1 MSNISAVIKIFNYKG
16 VPIEIQDIIFEY
28 LGRPVNPVLMLDFPC
43 ENCVPSIRDTK
54 YTFEKIYLSPI
65 DYNNQLIKKFK
76 NTANTTKIRV
86 YARRLGLRF
95 GVLKLVMDG

>member
-1 MSNISAVIKIFNYKG
+1 MSNISTSIKILNYKNM
-16 VPIEIQDIIFEY
+16 PIEIQDIIFEY

-43 ENCVPSIRDTK
+43 ENCVPSIRDSK

-76 NTANTTKIRV
+76 NNANTTKIRV
-86 YARRLGLRF
+86 YTRQLGLRL
-95 GVLKLVMDG
+95 GVLRLVMDG